1 MSAKLINVILDLETL
16 GTDEDAAIIQ
26 IGMCVPNFDRK
37 YVPLGL
43 VCELEVTIAYEDVRE
58 ECRAG
63 MFTMSNSTMHWW
75 ESQDSETRKIVFSGQ
90 DSYTTALDQVEFF
103 LKSLQSGGAEVAVW
117 GNGSDFDN
125 RLLAYTM
132 SALGYKPA
140 WKYYNNRCLRTLK
153 ALFPSVISQGN
164 EDSGERK
171 HTALGDARYEA
182 RVMSTIRDGHMAA
195 RVL

>member
-26 IGMCVPNFDRK
+26 IGMCIPNFDRK
-37 YVPLGL
+37 YVPTG
-43 VCELEVTIAYEDVRE
+43 CAREMEVTIAYED
-58 ECRAG
+58 CLAATA
-63 MFTMSNSTMHWW
+63 FTKSDSTMQWW

-90 DSYTTALDQVEFF
+90 DSYVAALDQVEQF
-103 LKSLQSGGAEVAVW
+103 LKNVQSGGAEVAMW

-132 SALGYKPA
+132 SALGYKTP

-153 ALFPSVISQGN
+153 AMFPCSVE
-164 EDSGERK
+164 EDPSERK

-182 RVMSTIRDGHMAA
+182 RMMSAVKTTYMYAYG
-195 RVL
+195 L